1 VATAG
6 GVFLTRELL
15 ASPAPN
21 GTAGAS
27 EAGG

>member
-1 VATAG
+1 
-6 GVFLTRELL
+6 VFLTRELL